1 MVKTYLNADN
11 EVHKAGRKRLAH
23 CIIATA
29 QRSGKGQSMETI
41 KKSSAWGGVDG
52 VGLLACFLGQWDYYV

>member
-41 KKSSAWGGVDG
+41 KKSMHGEGWMGLVC
-52 VGLLACFLGQWDYYV
+52 LLAF